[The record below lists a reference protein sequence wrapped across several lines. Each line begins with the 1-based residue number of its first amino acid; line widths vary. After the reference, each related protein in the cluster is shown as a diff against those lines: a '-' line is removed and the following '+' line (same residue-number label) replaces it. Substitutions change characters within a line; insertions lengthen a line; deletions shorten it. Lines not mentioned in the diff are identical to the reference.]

1 MSGVGCWLVIARQP
15 MLAAA
20 TGVNQHPTSD
30 LVCDFTLFEHD
41 ARVGRNMDSGL
52 EECYKS
58 LANVQSPSR
67 SHADLGAFAPM
78 TEGP

>member
-1 MSGVGCWLVIARQP
+1 MGGGQAVPTFVSLSGL
-15 MLAAA
+15 
-20 TGVNQHPTSD
+20 
-30 LVCDFTLFEHD
+30 LFLSRSSYIGLSTFLNTT

-78 TEGP
+78 KKGP